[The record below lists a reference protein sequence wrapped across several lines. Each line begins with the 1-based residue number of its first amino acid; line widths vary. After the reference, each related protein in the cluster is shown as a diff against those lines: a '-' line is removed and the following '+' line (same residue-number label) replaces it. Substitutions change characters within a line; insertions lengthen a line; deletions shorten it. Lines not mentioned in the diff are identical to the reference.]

1 MGDAFWQIVLVGFA
15 AQMVDGALG
24 MAYGLTSTSLLLSLG
39 FSPAAASAA
48 VHLAETA
55 TTGASAASHHLAR
68 NVDWKLVRPLAIS
81 GALGGV
87 AGASLLATG
96 LGDMLAPVVSG
107 YLVLMGGVV
116 LWKAFLAVPGIHP
129 PRGLRRLGLVGGFVD
144 AVGGGG
150 WGPVVSSTLLA
161 SGGSARHMLGSSNAA
176 EFFVTSAITVAFAG
190 HLGLSE
196 FGMTALA
203 LVIGGLPAAP
213 FAAIAVR
220 HAPRR
225 PLMVL
230 VGLLIVVLGL
240 RGVLQAV
247 GG

>member
-1 MGDAFWQIVLVGFA
+1 MDDAFWQIVVVGFA

-24 MAYGLTSTSLLLSLG
+24 MAYGLTSTSLLLTLG
-39 FSPAAASAA
+39 FTPAAASAA

-55 TTGASAASHHLAR
+55 TTGVSATSHHLAR
-68 NVDWKLVRPLAIS
+68 NVDWKLVWPLAIS
-81 GALGGV
+81 GALGGI
-87 AGASLLATG
+87 ASASLLATG
-96 LGDMLAPVVSG
+96 LGDMLAPLVSG

-129 PRGLRRLGLVGGFVD
+129 PRGVRRLGLAGGFVD

-161 SGGSARHMLGSSNAA
+161 SGGSARHMIGSSNAA
-176 EFFVTSAITVAFAG
+176 EFFVTTAITVTFAG

-196 FGMTALA
+196 FGWAALA
-203 LVIGGLPAAP
+203 LVLGGLPAAP

-220 HAPRR
+220 YAPRR
-225 PLMVL
+225 PLMVI
-230 VGLLIVVLGL
+230 VGLLIIALGV
-240 RGVLQAV
+240 RGVLRAFS
-247 GG
+247 G